1 MDFLSLHNSNSELST
16 NLHSPPTHGIKDIPI
31 YFEHH
36 CELFIT
42 HIKSSDHLS
51 YIQAYKHTIELLLN
65 SLDSDILL
73 NEKIIEF
80 LSICHP
86 SHLFSLCIH
95 TLKRP
100 DKSVLTYQNS
110 LSLLIYTLQPV
121 ILAKVVTSNLNF
133 CDKNPLPN
141 EITILNPLQT
151 LFIQNLCAI
160 PDLVLNKLSET
171 LLMTESNK
179 DYTQSPV
186 YPKIFYSLIVQVIL
200 HLLLNSSDNHGR
212 SAQFFASLMHQICL
226 LGFADIL
233 ARDLI
238 KTVKRK
244 EFTSSSK
251 VEILKV
257 IVSKILPRG
266 LEKLLESLFS
276 QYYTHKF
283 GDVSFFS
290 KILPDPLS
298 YPRIK
303 TVLIDRLIMSRQ
315 FPDTQNLLLHN
326 LLHYICN
333 EVTELVVEILE
344 TILSAFK
351 SQLYVDGISLEQ
363 HRYLCRVIIL
373 CIRYYTIHLHP
384 IEGSDILQ
392 AIKEGYPQCKED
404 KLGQFPKVEFPK
416 NFQCLLL
423 LTQNMI
429 EVHLTNSR
437 SGIKLLGQVIGEV
450 LCSWLNNDPSNTL
463 NFELPTDD
471 QTVIDLRSLLTSP
484 HEKPPLR
491 ECVPVIVDKPNSETV
506 NPSIIPELQKMFES
520 EKANEIILSHAE
532 SKSSEEIETLIL
544 PNSIEPERTRPL
556 IEILSDSENSDCED
570 LQPFPSTLSD
580 PAKKVGI
587 FNFGIQPVAGPY
599 SLRECVEWMG
609 TGTKPNSDIEN
620 AKRIEAALNKVE
632 SFIRAS
638 PHDLK
643 VWSRSLSEIL
653 LHLTNPYSIQDLP
666 LLRMNSLIAL
676 CVHDPIITA
685 TYLTEEFYAVNN
697 CLQSRYDILM
707 CFERAGAEL
716 ASIGESKT
724 IHSHFQLPLTKYQQ
738 AKTQPKIWE
747 DIIKERLK
755 LKTRIISSPR
765 KQSKITENTFGDIVG
780 YFFYPLLYNFDK
792 SIRTMHFFG
801 DDVWLFCAL
810 LKTIGNLVIYSQGTI
825 ALRKMA
831 STLFDFLLAI
841 KTVGNTIVK
850 QGVCFCILCVLEV
863 TPGYYILPD
872 LSSQVE
878 ELIEYL
884 QNILTNDADKDSL
897 VMTSQTLHQISL
909 LYRQYY

>member
-1 MDFLSLHNSNSELST
+1 MDFISLHNSNSELST
-16 NLHSPPTHGIKDIPI
+16 HLHSPPSHGMKEIPI

-36 CELFIT
+36 RELFNT
-42 HIKSSDHLS
+42 YTKSSNHLS
-51 YIQAYKHTIELLLN
+51 YIQAHKHTVELLLN
-65 SLDSDILL
+65 SLDSDTLL

-80 LSICHP
+80 ISLCHP

-95 TLKRP
+95 TLKKP
-100 DKSVLTYQNS
+100 DRTILTYQNS

-121 ILAKVVTSNLNF
+121 ILAKVVTSNLNL
-133 CDKNPLPN
+133 CDKNPFSN
-141 EITILNPLQT
+141 EIAILNPLQT
-151 LFIQNLCAI
+151 SFIQNLCAI
-160 PDLVLNKLSET
+160 PDLVLNKLSKT

-179 DYTQSPV
+179 DYTQSPI

-200 HLLLNSSDNHGR
+200 HILLNSSDNHGR
-212 SAQFFASLMHQICL
+212 FAQFFASLMHQISL

-238 KTVKRK
+238 ITVKRK
-244 EFTSSSK
+244 EFTSTTK
-251 VEILKV
+251 VELLKE
-257 IVSKILPRG
+257 IISKILPRG

-276 QYYTHKF
+276 QYYNPKF
-283 GDVSFFS
+283 GDTSFFS
-290 KILPDPLS
+290 KILHDPLS

-333 EVTELVVEILE
+333 EGTELVVEILE
-344 TILSAFK
+344 TILTAFK

-363 HRYLCRVIIL
+363 HRYLCRVVIL
-373 CIRYYTIHLHP
+373 CIRYYTIQLHP
-384 IEGSDILQ
+384 VEGYAILQ
-392 AIKEGYPQCKED
+392 AIKERYSQYTED
-404 KLGQFPKVEFPK
+404 QLSQFPKVKFPK
-416 NFQCLLL
+416 NFQCFML

-437 SGIKLLGQVIGEV
+437 SGIKLLGQIIGEI
-450 LCSWLNNDPSNTL
+450 LCCWLNNDPSNTL

-471 QTVIDLRSLLTSP
+471 QTVVDLRSLLTSP
-484 HEKPPLR
+484 HEKPPLH
-491 ECVPVIVDKPNSETV
+491 ESVPLTVDKPNSETL
-506 NPSIIPELQKMFES
+506 NPSFIPELQKMFES
-520 EKANEIILSHAE
+520 EKSNEIVFSSAE
-532 SKSSEEIETLIL
+532 SKSDEEIETLIL
-544 PNSIEPERTRPL
+544 PNSVEPERTRPL
-556 IEILSDSENSDCED
+556 IEILSDSDNSDSED

-580 PAKKVGI
+580 PAEKVET
-587 FNFGIQPVAGPY
+587 FNFGVQPVAGPY

-609 TGTKPNSDIEN
+609 TGNKSNNDIEN
-620 AKRIEAALNKVE
+620 AKRIESSLCKVE

-653 LHLTNPYSIQDLP
+653 IHLTNKYTIQDMP
-666 LLRMNSLIAL
+666 VLRMNSLVAL
-676 CVHDPIITA
+676 CVYDPIVSA
-685 TYLTEEFYAVNN
+685 KYLIEEFYAINI

-716 ASIGESKT
+716 ANICETKT
-724 IHSHFQLPLTKYQQ
+724 NHSHFTLPLTKYQQ
-738 AKTQPKIWE
+738 TKTQPKIWE

-765 KQSKITENTFGDIVG
+765 KQSRTTENTFGDIVG
-780 YFFYPLLYNFDK
+780 YFFYPLLYSFDK
-792 SIRTMHFFG
+792 SIRTMHLFG

-810 LKTIGNLVIYSQGTI
+810 LKTIGSLVIYAQGTI

-841 KTVGNTIVK
+841 KTVSSTIVK
-850 QGVCFCILCVLEV
+850 QGICFCILCVLEV

-884 QNILTNDADKDSL
+884 QNILSNDADRNSL
-897 VMTSQTLHQISL
+897 VMTSQALHQISL

>member
-16 NLHSPPTHGIKDIPI
+16 HLHSPPTHGIKDVPT

-36 CELFIT
+36 RDLFRT

-65 SLDSDILL
+65 SLDSDTLL
-73 NEKIIEF
+73 DEKIIEF
-80 LSICHP
+80 LSVCHP

-95 TLKRP
+95 TLKKP
-100 DKSVLTYQNS
+100 DKTILTYQNS

-133 CDKNPLPN
+133 CDKNPISN
-141 EITILNPLQT
+141 ELTILNPLQT
-151 LFIQNLCAI
+151 SFIQNLCAI
-160 PDLVLNKLSET
+160 PDLVSNKLSKT
-171 LLMTESNK
+171 LLMIESNK

-186 YPKIFYSLIVQVIL
+186 YPKNFYSLIVQVIL
-200 HLLLNSSDNHGR
+200 HILLNSPDTNDR
-212 SAQFFASLMHQICL
+212 FAQFFASLMHQICL

-238 KTVKRK
+238 KTIVRK
-244 EFTSSSK
+244 EFTNTSK
-251 VEILKV
+251 VEFLKL
-257 IVSKILPRG
+257 IISKILPRG
-266 LEKLLESLFS
+266 LEKLLESLFY
-276 QYYTHKF
+276 QFYTPKY
-283 GDVSFFS
+283 GKVSFFS
-290 KILPDPLS
+290 KVLHDPLS

-333 EVTELVVEILE
+333 EATELVAEILE
-344 TILSAFK
+344 TILTAFK
-351 SQLYVDGISLEQ
+351 SQHYVDRISLEQ

-373 CIRYYTIHLHP
+373 CIRYYTIQLHP
-384 IEGSDILQ
+384 VEGYVILQ
-392 AIKEGYPQCKED
+392 AIKEGYPPCKGEE
-404 KLGQFPKVEFPK
+404 LSQFPKVKFPK

-423 LTQNMI
+423 LTQKMI

-437 SGIKLLGQVIGEV
+437 NGIKLLGKVIGEI
-450 LCSWLNNDPSNTL
+450 LCCWLYSDPSNIL
-463 NFELPTDD
+463 NFELPTND
-471 QTVIDLRSLLTSP
+471 QTVIDLRSLLTSSP
-484 HEKPPLR
+484 EKPPLH
-491 ECVPVIVDKPNSETV
+491 ESVPITVDEPNSGTL
-506 NPSIIPELQKMFES
+506 NPNFIPELQKIIES
-520 EKANEIILSHAE
+520 EKSNEIILSRAE

-544 PNSIEPERTRPL
+544 PNSVEPERTRPL
-556 IEILSDSENSDCED
+556 IEILSDSDNSESED

-580 PAKKVGI
+580 PTGEVET
-587 FNFGIQPVAGPY
+587 FTFGVQPVAGPY

-609 TGTKPNSDIEN
+609 TDTKSNSDIEN
-620 AKRIEAALNKVE
+620 AKKIKAALNNVE

-653 LHLTNPYSIQDLP
+653 MHLTNKSIQDMSV
-666 LLRMNSLIAL
+666 LRMNSLVAL
-676 CVHDPIITA
+676 CVYDPIVTA
-685 TYLTEEFYAVNN
+685 KYLTEEFYAINI

-716 ASIGESKT
+716 ANIGESKT
-724 IHSHFQLPLTKYQQ
+724 NHSHFTLPLTKYQQ

-755 LKTRIISSPR
+755 LKTRIISSSR
-765 KQSKITENTFGDIVG
+765 QQSKITENTFGDIVG

-792 SIRTMHFFG
+792 SIGTMHLFG
-801 DDVWLFCAL
+801 DDVWLFCSL
-810 LKTIGNLVIYSQGTI
+810 LKTIGSLVIYAQGTI
-825 ALRKMA
+825 ALRKMT
-831 STLFDFLLAI
+831 STLLDFLIAI
-841 KTVGNTIVK
+841 KTVGSTIVK
-850 QGVCFCILCVLEV
+850 QGICFCILCVLEV

-878 ELIEYL
+878 ELTEYL
-884 QNILTNDADKDSL
+884 QNILSNDADSNSL
-897 VMTSQTLHQISL
+897 MMTSQTLHQISL
-909 LYRQYY
+909 LYRQYC